1 MYRMEETVLQSLTEF
16 NLQPAETGKDLSFFR
31 CRVERQ
37 VLINGVTRASGDE
50 DTERVARQ

>member
-1 MYRMEETVLQSLTEF
+1 MEETVLQSLTGF

-37 VLINGVTRASGDE
+37 VLINGVTRASGAE